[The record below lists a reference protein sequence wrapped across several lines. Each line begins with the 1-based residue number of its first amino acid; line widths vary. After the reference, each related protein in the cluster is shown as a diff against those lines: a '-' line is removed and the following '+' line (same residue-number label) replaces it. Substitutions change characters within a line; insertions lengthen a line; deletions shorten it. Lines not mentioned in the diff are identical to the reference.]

1 MWQALQSGA
10 ESNTVRSRRKEV
22 GMRWVRFTVAN
33 TREPLTG
40 ELAEDVVRA
49 DGAEYRLGDVR
60 LLAPCT
66 PSKIVCVGRNYAA
79 HAEELGNEIPEQP
92 LLFLKPPSAVIGP
105 DEEIRLPNSAEVHYE
120 AELAVVI
127 GTRCRNVPSD
137 RAGEVILGYTCLN
150 DVSDRVAQRWETN
163 WVRAKGFDTS
173 APLGPAIVSPDEIE
187 EPFHVVLRLNGEIK
201 QDGWTSALIFPIP
214 ELIETITAFMTLEP
228 GDVIAT
234 GTPAGVG
241 RLSPGDIVE
250 LSIDGIGTLRN
261 PVAPR

>member
-1 MWQALQSGA
+1 
-10 ESNTVRSRRKEV
+10 
-22 GMRWVRFTVAN
+22 MRWVRLTLDGSSK
-33 TREPLTG
+33 PLNG
-40 ELAEDVVRA
+40 ELVEDIVRV
-49 DGAEYRLGDVR
+49 DGAEHRLGDVR
-60 LLAPCT
+60 LLAPCA

-79 HAEELGNEIPEQP
+79 HAEELGNDLPEQP

-105 DEEIRLPNSAEVHYE
+105 DEMIQLPESAEVDYE

-127 GTRCRNVPSD
+127 GTRCRNVPED
-137 RAGEVILGYTCLN
+137 RASEVILGYTCFN
-150 DVSDRVAQRWETN
+150 DVSDRVAQRWEKN

-173 APLGPAIVSPDEIE
+173 APLGPAIVSADELE

-214 ELIETITAFMTLEP
+214 RLIETITSFMTLEP

-234 GTPAGVG
+234 GTPGGVG
-241 RLSPGDIVE
+241 RLCPGDVVE
-250 LSIDGIGTLRN
+250 VTIDGIGTLRN